1 MKMIQHDEKNVEGL
15 IFRNSKPLKRKLS
28 REMKRKKRKLFIYS
42 LQRKSIT
49 NMFLWQADAKTNS
62 NFKIIHERLHI
73 MYF

>member
-1 MKMIQHDEKNVEGL
+1 MIQHDEKNVEGL
-15 IFRNSKPLKRKLS
+15 IFRTSKPLKRKLS

>member
-42 LQRKSIT
+42 L
-49 NMFLWQADAKTNS
+49 
-62 NFKIIHERLHI
+62 
-73 MYF
+73 

>member
-1 MKMIQHDEKNVEGL
+1 MIKHDEKNVEEL